1 MLVGYGRVSTQDQ
14 NPQMQE
20 DALHAAGCEKLFIE
34 KISSGKKDRP
44 KLLAALE
51 YLRPG
56 DTLVV
61 WRLDRLAR
69 SLEQLIATVKDLE
82 HRDIAFKSLTEAI
95 DTGTPGGKLVFHVFG
110 AIAEFERAIIRERTK
125 AGVVAAKARGRSG
138 GRPAK
143 LEGERA
149 DHAKMMLDAGTSV
162 SAVARSLGVSRSTV
176 LRAVR
181 LVGATADLAGSPC
194 KEEVEPNTSS
204 KRTD

>member
-14 NPQMQE
+14 NAGLQE
-20 DALHAAGCEKLFIE
+20 DALHAVGCEKLFIE
-34 KISSGKKDRP
+34 KVSSGKKDRP
-44 KLLAALE
+44 QLAAALD
-51 YLRPG
+51 YVRSG

-69 SLEQLIATVKDLE
+69 SLRQLIETVEDLE
-82 HRDIAFKSLTEAI
+82 KRGIALKSVTEAI

-162 SAVARSLGVSRSTV
+162 SAVARSMGVSRSTV
-176 LRAVR
+176 LRATR
-181 LVGATADLAGSPC
+181 LAGAAA
-194 KEEVEPNTSS
+194 
-204 KRTD
+204 D